1 VSTDKPF
8 IPFSVR
14 RGARSGDAFASLH
27 EDVPGHMRPSLLGW
41 VSSAIQRLGLDG
53 YVQRRLQIDLA
64 KQGAKSV
71 YQAASKDDALMID
84 VVDMMLQRMP
94 DLYHGGDYE
103 IQGQIEVLVASLDA
117 ILTESSSAYAVDL
130 SDGWHLTTRVDATAK
145 QAFEDAVTHAQHAA
159 ELLKSAWSATFK
171 RDPDPSAA
179 YRDAVFAVESVA
191 CEAFIPNDK
200 RPSLGK
206 AISHL
211 QNTVADWTVATLDDQ
226 EQTSAAT
233 LLAML
238 RTVWQN
244 HQRHVGE
251 GGTAPEPASQAESEA
266 VLFLAVTIVQ
276 WFERGLVKRR

>member
-1 VSTDKPF
+1 MTTDKHF

-14 RGARSGDAFASLH
+14 RGARSGDAFAALH

-41 VSSAIQRLGLDG
+41 VASAIRDLNLDG
-53 YVQRRLQIDLA
+53 YLQRRLQIDLA

-71 YQAASKDDALMID
+71 YHAATKDDALLID
-84 VVDMMLQRMP
+84 VVDMILQRML
-94 DLYHGGDYE
+94 DLYQGGDYQIRRE
-103 IQGQIEVLVASLDA
+103 IKALIPPVEA
-117 ILTESSSAYAVDL
+117 ILTESSSAYAVDW
-130 SDGWHLTTRVDATAK
+130 SDRWQLTVRVDATAK
-145 QAFEDAVTHAQHAA
+145 EAFEDAVTHAQHAA

-179 YRDAVFAVESVA
+179 YRDAVLAVESVA

-211 QNTVADWTVATLDDQ
+211 QDTVANWTVATLDDQ
-226 EQTSAAT
+226 QQASAAT

-238 RTVWQN
+238 KTVWQN

-251 GGTAPEPASQAESEA
+251 GGTPPEPASQAEAEA
-266 VLFLAVTIVQ
+266 VLFLSVTIVQ
-276 WFERGLVKRR
+276 WFERGLVQRR